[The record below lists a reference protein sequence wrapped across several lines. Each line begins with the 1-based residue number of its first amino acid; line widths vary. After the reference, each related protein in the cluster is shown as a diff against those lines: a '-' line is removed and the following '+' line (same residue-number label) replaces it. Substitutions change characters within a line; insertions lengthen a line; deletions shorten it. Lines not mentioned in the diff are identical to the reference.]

1 MQGQEDKLDNHRDS
15 GRDIF
20 KSPIAQA
27 SAFSPLS
34 SYKSRGEKKREKK
47 KEGQQR
53 EKGSFTKGP
62 GREGSGCGPTGEA
75 LGRPLQWAAPRSNLL
90 RCKCW
95 KPVSN

>member
-1 MQGQEDKLDNHRDS
+1 MITTGTAEEIFLNHPSLRQVLFLLFPV
-15 GRDIF
+15 INLEE
-20 KSPIAQA
+20 K
-27 SAFSPLS
+27 
-34 SYKSRGEKKREKK
+34 KKREKK